1 MRWDIFRWWEHGTP
15 IHKGPRPVY
24 HPPEPRPAPHPVFRW
39 WEHGTPIH
47 KGPRP
52 VYHLEPDKVIHTGW
66 NIEGIAN
73 DIRKAL
79 ALGYHATEQGLYDL
93 ARASGT
99 AGYEVGTA
107 LRTGHFIPLSEAYRE
122 SGQVREN
129 VPFLGNIS
137 GKQFAE
143 QGAKLATQAI
153 PIVGTFGHL
162 ASHPNEIAF
171 QKASD
176 VIFGIADVLPFGGE
190 LASVSR
196 VGESSLSAVADSLRN
211 SLAKTVGSDLA
222 GVQNDVVKRIEHFI
236 SPISK
241 DIKIVLPLQKIPKD
255 LHGVINNVAKTVG
268 NDLRP
273 IGLALDNG
281 PVHIIASDAN
291 GLLHNFAIAKDGILQ
306 HFVEDV
312 TQGAK
317 KVGESILGG
326 GQDIF
331 KTIRNGVEHLIHP
344 PYLGKIVAGL
354 SGLGIGLSVLGGL
367 TSSSSSTG
375 QASGTS
381 GGQTSGT
388 STTGTSTGTQCDP
401 TCGGNPALPPCPQCQ
416 AMNAGSV
423 LQSQLQA
430 LSSSG
435 PQTAAPVPSYA
446 STPSSTPSSTSRSIF
461 SNPILLIG
469 IAIVVIVIIL
479 IAVMR

>member
-1 MRWDIFRWWEHGTP
+1 M
-15 IHKGPRPVY
+15 
-24 HPPEPRPAPHPVFRW
+24 
-39 WEHGTPIH
+39 
-47 KGPRP
+47 
-52 VYHLEPDKVIHTGW
+52 GW

-79 ALGYHATEQGLYDL
+79 SVGYHATEKGLYDL

-99 AGYEVGTA
+99 AGYEAGTA
-107 LRTGHFIPLSEAYRE
+107 LRTGHFLPWSVAYRE
-122 SGQVREN
+122 SGQLREN
-129 VPFLGNIS
+129 VPFLGNVS
-137 GKQFAE
+137 GKQFAKI
-143 QGAKLATQAI
+143 GASFATQAL
-153 PIVGTFGHL
+153 PIIGTFGHL
-162 ASHPNEIAF
+162 ASHPNENAF

-222 GVQNDVVKRIEHFI
+222 GVHNDVVKRIEHFI

-241 DIKIVLPLQKIPKD
+241 DMKIVLPLQKIPKD
-255 LHGVINNVAKTVG
+255 LHGVINDVAKAVG
-268 NDLRP
+268 RDLKP
-273 IGLALDNG
+273 IGLALDND
-281 PVHIIASDAN
+281 PVHIIATDSS
-291 GLLHNFAIAKDGILQ
+291 GFLHNIGIAKDGSIG
-306 HFVEDV
+306 HFVEDF
-312 TQGAK
+312 TSGAK
-317 KVGESILGG
+317 KVGESILDGG
-326 GQDIF
+326 ENIF
-331 KTIRNGVEHLIHP
+331 KTIRNGVEHLIQP
-344 PYLGKIVAGL
+344 PLGKVIAGL

-430 LSSSG
+430 LSSV
-435 PQTAAPVPSYA
+435 PQSPSPSSMAPVPSYA
-446 STPSSTPSSTSRSIF
+446 STPSSTTSSTSRSIF

-479 IAVMR
+479 IVVMR

>member
-1 MRWDIFRWWEHGTP
+1 M
-15 IHKGPRPVY
+15 
-24 HPPEPRPAPHPVFRW
+24 
-39 WEHGTPIH
+39 
-47 KGPRP
+47 
-52 VYHLEPDKVIHTGW
+52 GW
-66 NIEGIAN
+66 NIFGGIAN

-79 ALGYHATEQGLYDL
+79 SVGYHATEQGLYDL
-93 ARASGT
+93 AKGSGI

-107 LRTGHFIPLSEAYRE
+107 LRTGHFIPLSQAQQGFET
-122 SGQVREN
+122 VTEN
-129 VPFLGNIS
+129 IPLIGRIS
-137 GKQFAE
+137 GKEFAK

-153 PIVGTFGHL
+153 PIIGTFGHL
-162 ASHPNEIAF
+162 ASHPNENAF

-176 VIFGIADVLPFGGE
+176 IVFGIADVLPFGGE

-241 DIKIVLPLQKIPKD
+241 DIKIVLPLEKIPTE
-255 LHGVINNVAKTVG
+255 LHGVINDVAK
-268 NDLRP
+268 
-273 IGLALDNG
+273 
-281 PVHIIASDAN
+281 
-291 GLLHNFAIAKDGILQ
+291 
-306 HFVEDV
+306 
-312 TQGAK
+312 
-317 KVGESILGG
+317 
-326 GQDIF
+326 
-331 KTIRNGVEHLIHP
+331 IHP
-344 PYLGKIVAGL
+344 PYLGKVIAGL
-354 SGLGIGLSVLGGL
+354 SGLGVGLSVLGGL
-367 TSSSSSTG
+367 TSSSSSG

-430 LSSSG
+430 LSSV
-435 PQTAAPVPSYA
+435 PQTAAPVSSYA
-446 STPSSTPSSTSRSIF
+446 STPSASTPSSTSHSIF
-461 SNPILLIG
+461 SNPIVIIG

>member
-1 MRWDIFRWWEHGTP
+1 M
-15 IHKGPRPVY
+15 
-24 HPPEPRPAPHPVFRW
+24 
-39 WEHGTPIH
+39 
-47 KGPRP
+47 
-52 VYHLEPDKVIHTGW
+52 GW
-66 NIEGIAN
+66 NLGGIAN

-107 LRTGHFIPLSEAYRE
+107 LRTGHFLPLPVAYRE
-122 SGQVREN
+122 SGQVHEN
-129 VPFLGNIS
+129 VPFLGNVS

-153 PIVGTFGHL
+153 PVIGTFGHL
-162 ASHPNEIAF
+162 ASHPNENAF

-176 VIFGIADVLPFGGE
+176 IVFGIADVLPFGGE
-190 LASVSR
+190 LASVGK
-196 VGESSLSAVADSLRN
+196 VGESSLSTVADSLRN

-273 IGLALDNG
+273 IGLALDND

-312 TQGAK
+312 TQGAR

-344 PYLGKIVAGL
+344 PLGKVIAGL

-367 TSSSSSTG
+367 TSSSSSG
-375 QASGTS
+375 SGASPTE
-381 GGQTSGT
+381 T
-388 STTGTSTGTQCDP
+388 STTGTPSTGSGAPSNGGTGCDP
-401 TCGGNPALPPCPQCQ
+401 TCGGNPSLPPCPQCQ

-435 PQTAAPVPSYA
+435 PQTPTMPSYA
-446 STPSSTPSSTSRSIF
+446 STPSASTPSSTSHSIF
-461 SNPILLIG
+461 SNPILLVG

-479 IAVMR
+479 IVLMR

>member
-1 MRWDIFRWWEHGTP
+1 
-15 IHKGPRPVY
+15 
-24 HPPEPRPAPHPVFRW
+24 
-39 WEHGTPIH
+39 
-47 KGPRP
+47 
-52 VYHLEPDKVIHTGW
+52 VIHTGW
-66 NIEGIAN
+66 NIFGGIAN

-79 ALGYHATEQGLYDL
+79 SVGYHATEKGLYDL

-122 SGQVREN
+122 SGQLREN
-129 VPFLGNIS
+129 VPFLGNVS
-137 GKQFAE
+137 GKKFA
-143 QGAKLATQAI
+143 QIGASLATQAL
-153 PIVGTFGHL
+153 PIIGTFGHL
-162 ASHPNEIAF
+162 ASHPNENAF

-273 IGLALDNG
+273 IGIALDND

-291 GLLHNFAIAKDGILQ
+291 GLLHDIGIAKDGILQ
-306 HFVEDV
+306 HFVEDF
-312 TQGAK
+312 TSGAK

-326 GQDIF
+326 GEDVF
-331 KTIRNGVEHLIHP
+331 KTIRNGVENLIHP
-344 PYLGKIVAGL
+344 PLGKIVAGL
-354 SGLGIGLSVLGGL
+354 SGLGVGLSVLGGL
-367 TSSSSSTG
+367 TSSSSSG
-375 QASGTS
+375 SGASPTES
-381 GGQTSGT
+381 
-388 STTGTSTGTQCDP
+388 STTGTPSTGSGAPSNGATGCDP
-401 TCGGNPALPPCPQCQ
+401 SCGGNPALPPCQQCFQ
-416 AMNAGSV
+416 PMNAGSV
-423 LQSQLQA
+423 LQSQLQS
-430 LSSSG
+430 LSSV
-435 PQTAAPVPSYA
+435 PQSSASAPVPSYA
-446 STPSSTPSSTSRSIF
+446 STVPSSTSRSIF

>member
-1 MRWDIFRWWEHGTP
+1 M
-15 IHKGPRPVY
+15 
-24 HPPEPRPAPHPVFRW
+24 
-39 WEHGTPIH
+39 
-47 KGPRP
+47 
-52 VYHLEPDKVIHTGW
+52 GW

-79 ALGYHATEQGLYDL
+79 SVGYHATEQGLYDL

-129 VPFLGNIS
+129 VPFLGNVS
-137 GKQFAE
+137 GKQFAKI
-143 QGAKLATQAI
+143 GASFATQAL

-162 ASHPNEIAF
+162 ASHPNENAF

-176 VIFGIADVLPFGGE
+176 IIFGIADVLPFGGE

-211 SLAKTVGSDLA
+211 SLAKSIGGDVT
-222 GVQNDVVKRIEHFI
+222 GVANDVAKRIEHFI

-241 DIKIVLPLQKIPKD
+241 DIKIVLPLHKIPTE
-255 LHGVINNVAKTVG
+255 LHGVINDVAKTVG
-268 NDLRP
+268 RDLKP
-273 IGLALDNG
+273 IGIALDND
-281 PVHIIASDAN
+281 PVHIIATDTN
-291 GLLHNFAIAKDGILQ
+291 GFLHDIGIAKDGILQ
-306 HFVEDV
+306 YFVEDV
-312 TQGAK
+312 TQGAR

-331 KTIRNGVEHLIHP
+331 RTIRNGVEHLIHP
-344 PYLGKIVAGL
+344 PLGKVIAGL
-354 SGLGIGLSVLGGL
+354 TATGVGLSVLGGL
-367 TSSSSSTG
+367 TSSASSGS
-375 QASGTS
+375 S
-381 GGQTSGT
+381 T
-388 STTGTSTGTQCDP
+388 STTGTSSSQTSGPSSAGYGPGTGTQCDA

-423 LQSQLQA
+423 LQNQLQA
-430 LSSSG
+430 LSSSV

-446 STPSSTPSSTSRSIF
+446 SIASTSSSTSHSIF

-469 IAIVVIVIIL
+469 IAIVVIVVIL
-479 IAVMR
+479 IVVMR